1 MTWAVLPGK
10 GAMSP
15 GAGSGRGSVSPKDAK
30 RDLPR
35 GSSIRVLV
43 VDDEPSICKA
53 LGMALSH
60 AGYEVITARS
70 GEGAFTVI
78 DTQRLDAL
86 LIDLRIPDMR
96 GDVIFEYAAGVQPPL
111 REHTLF
117 MTGDISDQA
126 IEMIAACRCPYI
138 RKPFDLSVMLDA
150 VAAISP
156 LEHVQK
162 SSA

>member
-1 MTWAVLPGK
+1 MTWPVVPGK
-10 GAMSP
+10 GAMSA
-15 GAGSGRGSVSPKDAK
+15 GAGSGRGSASPRDAK

-35 GSSIRVLV
+35 GRSIRVLI

-53 LGMALSH
+53 LGMALAH

-70 GEGAFTVI
+70 GEAAFTVI
-78 DTQRLDAL
+78 DTERVDTM

-96 GDVIFEYAAGVQPPL
+96 GDVIFEYAAGVQPTL

-126 IEMIAACRCPYI
+126 IELIAACRCNYI

-156 LEHVQK
+156 IEQVQK